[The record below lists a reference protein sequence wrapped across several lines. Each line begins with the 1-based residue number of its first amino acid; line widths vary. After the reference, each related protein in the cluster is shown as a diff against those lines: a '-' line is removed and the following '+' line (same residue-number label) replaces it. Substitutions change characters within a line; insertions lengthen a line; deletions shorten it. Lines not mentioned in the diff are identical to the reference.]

1 MYHSNIALVS
11 EQKIIMQQHKGN
23 KLQSM
28 PTSHGIKPSLSMP
41 TSHGI
46 KPGQSMPTSHGI
58 KPGQSMP
65 TSHGIK
71 PGQSMPTSH
80 GIKPGQSMPTSHGIK
95 PGQLMPTSHGI
106 KPGQLNYKHTFN
118 APPCPLPPSHN
129 LFRLN
134 HNIRPLKKLKLNGD
148 FPT

>member
-28 PTSHGIKPSLSMP
+28 PTSHGIKPSL
-41 TSHGI
+41 
-46 KPGQSMPTSHGI
+46 
-58 KPGQSMP
+58 
-65 TSHGIK
+65 
-71 PGQSMPTSH
+71 SMPTSH